1 MSRSDRPRDWNATHR
16 PQQRCGPDNLSIALR
31 SVRSCGSGALTL
43 TGLCRLRPAWIIVV
57 GGRLASTFGSLRG
70 RARYRTAIIP
80 HLIGCRLPGLLVRVH
95 ARLSIFLLGRTGRGH
110 HDCAADRVT
119 CVVLLDRDRCA
130 VSNHLQNSRYR
141 DHSQNGESD
150 AGPRHRTP
158 VPSNR
163 SDRHCR
169 NPRSVLFRRS
179 KNAGRPL
186 PSNPLELSQA
196 APGFRP
202 AMPPRQPTPRGP
214 PGRWQVLWRQHPTL
228 PATGNRRET
237 RRSERCRSRP
247 IDLQRNPAPNPRK
260 WSATVAREA
269 PQALAAG
276 RSGRRPRRAQVPVRG

>member
-1 MSRSDRPRDWNATHR
+1 M
-16 PQQRCGPDNLSIALR
+16 
-31 SVRSCGSGALTL
+31 L
-43 TGLCRLRPAWIIVV
+43 TGPCRLRPAWIIVFA
-57 GGRLASTFGSLRG
+57 GRLAWTFG
-70 RARYRTAIIP
+70 P
-80 HLIGCRLPGLLVRVH
+80 HVIGCRLPGLFVRVN
-95 ARLSIFLLGRTGRGH
+95 ARLSIFLLGRTGRGR
-110 HDCAADRVT
+110 HDCAAERVT

-141 DHSQNGESD
+141 DHSQDGESE
-150 AGPRHRTP
+150 AGPRNRTP
-158 VPSNR
+158 VPSNW

-169 NPRSVLFRRS
+169 NPLIGSVPTQQERRPP
-179 KNAGRPL
+179 A

-214 PGRWQVLWRQHPTL
+214 PGRWQVSWRQHPTL
-228 PATGNRRET
+228 PATGNSRET

-269 PQALAAG
+269 PQAFVAG
-276 RSGRRPRRAQVPVRG
+276 RSGRRPRRAQTPVRD